1 MEGVATTAGERRL
14 FEAVGFRWDRA
25 SVPAVPTRRPVS
37 VERVVWQF
45 LRALPEF
52 VWDAAQLE
60 GNPFAYPEVQTL
72 LDGVT
77 VGGHKV
83 SDERQVLNLAAS
95 SRRLADLVT
104 KGQFALTKAV
114 SDELH
119 AIIAQEEALEWGH
132 FRGEGSVTGTPSV
145 FLGEYGRHIPPAT
158 EPGGANLRAIHT
170 AGLAAI
176 TDGIESVFERA
187 AVYCLFACR
196 NLFYFDANKRT
207 SRAMMNGHLLAHGI
221 HAISVPASRRLEYN
235 TKMIDFYR
243 LANATGMIE
252 FFVSCLPGETGAGI
266 DLTS

>member
-25 SVPAVPTRRPVS
+25 AVPAVPTRRPVS

-60 GNPFAYPEVQTL
+60 GNPFTYPEVLTL

-77 VGGHKV
+77 IGGHKI

-95 SRRLADLVT
+95 SKRLADLVT
-104 KGQFALTKAV
+104 KGQFALAKAV

-119 AIIAQEEALEWGH
+119 AIIA
-132 FRGEGSVTGTPSV
+132 
-145 FLGEYGRHIPPAT
+145 LGEYGRHVPPAT

-170 AGLAAI
+170 TGLAAI
-176 TDGIESVFERA
+176 TDGIEPVFERA

-196 NLFYFDANKRT
+196 NQFYFDANKRT
-207 SRAMMNGHLLAHGI
+207 SRAMMNGYLLTHGVD
-221 HAISVPASRRLEYN
+221 AISVPASRRLEYH

-243 LANATGMIE
+243 LADATGMIE
-252 FFVSCLPGETGAGI
+252 FFVSCLPGETGAI
-266 DLTS
+266 ALTS